1 MWICDKYAAARLS
14 TSFSCSRSL
23 LRRINSRIC
32 ASSAGDTSFV
42 TGRPA
47 SRRSASA
54 THFDSA
60 DFETPRSRPTSR
72 CVAPCRTNATASCLN
87 SSEYFAMMYILPAS
101 PEELADKSQPN
112 RHQTLPSRREHATW
126 GAVDGGA
133 GAQLPSARHLPDTR
147 RAGSRTRRSPP
158 PTFSPGPGIVR
169 HPHAPPRTASASRRP
184 LSVAAPGQITSCAPA
199 LLAVGPGRSSSVWC
213 CGVRCHPDGL
223 AEPHARPVSAL
234 VAG

>member
-1 MWICDKYAAARLS
+1 MATRRRGNTRNRGMLHQLEKFSVRDPSVPRREHAQPAHSVQSARPRCRMGYRLVAD
-14 TSFSCSRSL
+14 SR
-23 LRRINSRIC
+23 RRVRPCPHSRHR
-32 ASSAGDTSFV
+32 
-42 TGRPA
+42 GRPHRH
-47 SRRSASA
+47 RRAG
-54 THFDSA
+54 
-60 DFETPRSRPTSR
+60 
-72 CVAPCRTNATASCLN
+72 
-87 SSEYFAMMYILPAS
+87 PAE
-101 PEELADKSQPN
+101 P
-112 RHQTLPSRREHATW
+112 LPSRREHATW